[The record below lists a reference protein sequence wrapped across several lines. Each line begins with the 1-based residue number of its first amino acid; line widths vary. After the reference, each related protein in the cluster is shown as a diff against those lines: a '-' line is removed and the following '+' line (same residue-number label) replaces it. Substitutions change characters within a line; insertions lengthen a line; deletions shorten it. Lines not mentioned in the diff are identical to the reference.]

1 MLVLEPLVP
10 VDGSLPPGVL
20 AGLTELYASNPDFH
34 RATGDFPDPGSV
46 TAEQVASSVNAEL
59 AHPAVEVL
67 LARDDADTDTDGS
80 LAGLAVT
87 LAEHP
92 DPLDPYPWIGLLMVH
107 GGRHR
112 SGLGREL
119 AGLVEERLRAQ
130 GRDGVRLAVLDGNPG
145 ALAFWR
151 TLGYRVIDHR
161 EDRQMGRPCS
171 VLHKDLPPGPPRT
184 IGG

>member
-10 VDGSLPPGVL
+10 VNGSLPPGVL
-20 AGLTELYASNPDFH
+20 AALTELYASNPAFH
-34 RATGDFPDPGSV
+34 RATGDFPDPGAV
-46 TAEQVASSVNAEL
+46 TAEQVASSLNAEL
-59 AHPAVEVL
+59 AHPAAEVL
-67 LARDDADTDTDGS
+67 LARDSADGS
-80 LAGLAVT
+80 LAGVAVT

-112 SGLGREL
+112 SGLGRAL
-119 AGLVEERLRAQ
+119 AGLVEERLSAR
-130 GRDGVRLAVLDGNPG
+130 GRDGVRLAVLDANPG
-145 ALAFWR
+145 ASAFWR
-151 TLGYRVIDHR
+151 RLGYRVIDHR

>member
-20 AGLTELYASNPDFH
+20 AGLTQLYASNPGFH
-34 RATGDFPDPGSV
+34 RATGDFPDPEAVS
-46 TAEQVASSVNAEL
+46 AEQVASSVNAEL
-59 AHPAVEVL
+59 THPAAEVL
-67 LARDDADTDTDGS
+67 LARDDADGS

-112 SGLGREL
+112 SGLGRQL
-119 AGLVEERLRAQ
+119 AGLVEERLSAQ
-130 GRDGVRLAVLDGNPG
+130 GRDGVRLAVLDANPG

-171 VLHKDLPPGPPRT
+171 VLHKDLPSAPPRT
-184 IGG
+184 IGE

>member
-20 AGLTELYASNPDFH
+20 AGLTELYASNPAFH
-34 RATGDFPDPGSV
+34 RATGDFPDPESV

-59 AHPAVEVL
+59 THPATEVL
-67 LARDDADTDTDGS
+67 LAHDAADGS

-119 AGLVEERLRAQ
+119 AGLVEERLRAR

-151 TLGYRVIDHR
+151 TLDYRVIDHR